1 MGTNSDGDPTRRAFL
16 LEQLGDGAEERII
29 DPGREVVRA
38 RLSDAI
44 TGELGSACEGAI
56 DRWYGRF

>member
-1 MGTNSDGDPTRRAFL
+1 MANISRRAFL
-16 LEQLGDGAEERII
+16 LEQLGDGAEERKI

-44 TGELGSACEGAI
+44 TGELGSDLCKGQ
-56 DRWYGRF
+56 